1 MDTLEYVRLAN
12 QAPIRY
18 LGTEVSIEEFQ
29 TALHDAIL
37 SLRKLTQIKQ
47 LLFDNSKIERKGFFN
62 NCADIP
68 AKMGNYDE
76 SARMISAILNIA
88 RSAEH
93 LLSEMEFAIK
103 GNNLDHLIIN
113 VACMHLFQNLAVISK
128 QIDKTF
134 EEIQI
139 GNIECLKFEYPD
151 YYKSKPQQKE
161 ITLMDLVNH
170 E

>member
-29 TALHDAIL
+29 TALHNAIL
-37 SLRKLTQIKQ
+37 SLRKLGQIKQ

-68 AKMGNYDE
+68 AKIGNYDE
-76 SARMISAILNIA
+76 STRMISAILNIA
-88 RSAEH
+88 RSSEH
-93 LLSEMEFAIK
+93 LLSEFEFCIK
-103 GNNLDHLIIN
+103 GNNLDNFIIN
-113 VACMHLFQNLAVISK
+113 VACMHLFQNLAVISNL
-128 QIDKTF
+128 IDKSF

-139 GNIECLKFEYPD
+139 ANIECLKFQYPD
-151 YYKSKPQQKE
+151 YYKPRHEQKE
-161 ITLMDLVNH
+161 LTLMDLVDH